1 MLLSHLT
8 RSTHVDEWSAG
19 VIDQGRL
26 PTLTQ
31 LVANYVPSRRVDAVL
46 ITHLL
51 PSSVEYI
58 TQIHTAFPIES
69 IVGVPYSSEA
79 STIQHLRDLGFAV
92 VVPGSIEEMFRVP
105 RDLCLKA
112 LDGGRA
118 LLVQE
123 VGGYLAQH
131 TSALSQFTNFLGI
144 VEDTNNGHWRYMR
157 FGPHKC
163 PVLSMAQSPLKDIE
177 DTTIGDAVLYSVERI
192 LREEFAAIT
201 QGAQA
206 GVIGFGKI
214 GTSTAFSLKG
224 REAVVSTYDINPAK
238 DILAQV
244 LGFFPRPLKAL
255 LEQSQIVVGCTGQ
268 TSVRLVDMPH
278 IRDGALLVSA
288 SSKQVEFAVADF
300 AEHCEVSKRSEL
312 VTKYVQKENGKT
324 FYILN
329 EGKPVNFRDHSI
341 IGTILDLI
349 YSELFLCMRE
359 IATGRVTPGL
369 SHSPGA
375 IHNEVS
381 SVWLHNH
388 SDEFSLDVDDKVWS
402 FPDSLKLGLNGA
414 NSPNK
419 SF

>member
-1 MLLSHLT
+1 MLYCI
-8 RSTHVDEWSAG
+8 A
-19 VIDQGRL
+19 
-26 PTLTQ
+26 
-31 LVANYVPSRRVDAVL
+31 
-46 ITHLL
+46 
-51 PSSVEYI
+51 SSVFYEKNL
-58 TQIHTAFPIES
+58 PLS
-69 IVGVPYSSEA
+69 
-79 STIQHLRDLGFAV
+79 
-92 VVPGSIEEMFRVP
+92 P
-105 RDLCLKA
+105 RA
-112 LDGGRA
+112 PRRA
-118 LLVQE
+118 
-123 VGGYLAQH
+123 Y
-131 TSALSQFTNFLGI
+131 
-144 VEDTNNGHWRYMR
+144 
-157 FGPHKC
+157 
-163 PVLSMAQSPLKDIE
+163 
-177 DTTIGDAVLYSVERI
+177 
-192 LREEFAAIT
+192 
-201 QGAQA
+201 
-206 GVIGFGKI
+206 FGKI

-224 REAVVSTYDINPAK
+224 TEAVVSTYDINPAK

-288 SSKQVEFAVADF
+288 SSKQVGFAVADF

-349 YSELFLCMRE
+349 YSELFLCMRK

-381 SVWLHNH
+381 SVC
-388 SDEFSLDVDDKVWS
+388 FITIRTS
-402 FPDSLKLGLNGA
+402 FPSMSTTKYGA
-414 NSPNK
+414 
-419 SF
+419 FLTA